1 MSDDKDAEKRRYYN
15 KKEVEAFSYNPFAE
29 ALCTTIKLGKK
40 VTGYVNAPIGIH
52 NEETGEIIDSG
63 ARIGVSKV
71 VDREEFVK
79 FFGAGI
85 INAFDLPKSAQKVFQ
100 LLMGVYLATKT
111 TQANMDKLYF
121 NYKVAVEDWGYDK
134 TQVTFTNG
142 LNSLINSGIV
152 AHVKSHSGWLW
163 LNTSFFAKGDR
174 VVLYNEYIV
183 EGSETHRKIIEQD
196 AKRAQMI
203 DAKGAADKALKDFK
217 LTPEK
222 DGE

>member
-1 MSDDKDAEKRRYYN
+1 MSDKKEDKKNYYT
-15 KKEVEAFSYNPFAE
+15 KKEVQAFAYNPFAE

-52 NEETGEIIDSG
+52 NEETGEIIESG
-63 ARIGVSKV
+63 ARIGVSKA

-85 INAFDLPKSAQKVFQ
+85 INAFDLPKSAQNVFQ
-100 LLMGVYLATKT
+100 LLMGAYLAMNTSSN
-111 TQANMDKLYF
+111 QMDKIYF
-121 NYKVAVEDWGYDK
+121 NFKIARDDWGYEK
-134 TQVTFTNG
+134 SSVTFTNG

-152 AHVKSHSGWLW
+152 AHVKEHKGWLW

-183 EGSETHRKIIEQD
+183 EGTETHKKIIEQD

-203 DAKGAADKALKDFK
+203 DAKGAADRALKSFE
-217 LTPEK
+217 LTSET